1 MKKVTKFQTFRHFFI
16 NRNDGLSIDKRYL
29 ELRSSSLAL
38 GRSSKLVYARINAT
52 LRRFEKGRT
61 AKCSHIA
68 P

>member
-1 MKKVTKFQTFRHFFI
+1 MMLTAWIYH
-16 NRNDGLSIDKRYL
+16 LSVDKADL
-29 ELRSSSLAL
+29 ELRSSSLPL

-61 AKCSHIA
+61 AKCSQMA